1 MRRNKI
7 IGLSTEITVLIK
19 VTQKSV
25 VKSNFMESCRNLI
38 VQLPQLTTVYLH
50 CTKSINNHLKLSLPS
65 ITTILASGFFFCFTI
80 KLPSFK
86 S

>member
-38 VQLPQLTTVYLH
+38 VQLPQVNSAF
-50 CTKSINNHLKLSLPS
+50 KSFNKLS
-65 ITTILASGFFFCFTI
+65 AEYNY
-80 KLPSFK
+80 
-86 S
+86 

>member
-38 VQLPQLTTVYLH
+38 VQLPH
-50 CTKSINNHLKLSLPS
+50 IINIEHINNVRCLYKLILIKVIS
-65 ITTILASGFFFCFTI
+65 IAVIYKICAYKNLVKDGI
-80 KLPSFK
+80 KL
-86 S
+86 

>member
-38 VQLPQLTTVYLH
+38 VQLPQLIYGTVF
-50 CTKSINNHLKLSLPS
+50 IEGN
-65 ITTILASGFFFCFTI
+65 
-80 KLPSFK
+80 
-86 S
+86 